1 MGERK
6 KGKERERDA
15 VLLPKVV
22 REPNSQYCEVCVVV
36 EGGEI
41 DPQR

>member
-22 REPNSQYCEVCVVV
+22 REANSQYCGVCVVV